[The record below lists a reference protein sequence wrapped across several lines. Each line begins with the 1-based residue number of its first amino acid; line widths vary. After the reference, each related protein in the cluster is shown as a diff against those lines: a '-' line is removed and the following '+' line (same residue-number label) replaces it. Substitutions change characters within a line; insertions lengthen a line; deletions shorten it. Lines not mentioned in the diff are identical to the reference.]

1 MELYKTNVS
10 LSKKNTI
17 NDLTY
22 SNIKISIIIPV
33 YNVDKYLKQCLDS
46 VINQTLKNIEIICVN
61 DGSTD
66 NSSQILKEYA
76 KKDDR
81 INVINQENAGQGAAR
96 NTGLT
101 YAKGDYI
108 GFVDSDDWVDIT
120 MFEKFYKNAKFH
132 ESDIVMGPILIVNES
147 KEEFKDFSYYDLN
160 YFNEDFNNSVF
171 NYKKTKEFIL
181 RIAVTVY
188 NKIYKTELI
197 NKINAKFPEGL
208 IFEDN
213 PFFYQTYLNAKNVSL
228 IREYLYF
235 HRVNRPNSIVTKAN
249 ERFSDMIKIKNL
261 NIKNFS
267 SLTNFKDYEIDLLNN
282 KIGGIFYRYFQV
294 PDMHKQEF
302 FELIKQD
309 FKEMNLKNE
318 DLNKLT
324 LNSKNNFL
332 NIINSNSYQEF
343 ELLKEKDKLLESI
356 NKLTNQNKQFSKNN
370 NQLKS
375 EFNQQKFHNNQLQN
389 QLNIKTNEMAEYL
402 TLKGYIKY
410 KSKNIAVRIKNRIIR

>member
-66 NSSQILKEYA
+66 NSSQILN
-76 KKDDR
+76 R
-81 INVINQENAGQGAAR
+81 INVINQENAVQGAAR

-147 KEEFKDFSYYDLN
+147 KEEFKDFSYYNLN

-171 NYKKTKEFIL
+171 NYKKT
-181 RIAVTVY
+181 
-188 NKIYKTELI
+188 
-197 NKINAKFPEGL
+197 
-208 IFEDN
+208 
-213 PFFYQTYLNAKNVSL
+213 
-228 IREYLYF
+228 
-235 HRVNRPNSIVTKAN
+235 
-249 ERFSDMIKIKNL
+249 
-261 NIKNFS
+261 
-267 SLTNFKDYEIDLLNN
+267 
-282 KIGGIFYRYFQV
+282 
-294 PDMHKQEF
+294 
-302 FELIKQD
+302 
-309 FKEMNLKNE
+309 NLKY
-318 DLNKLT
+318 
-324 LNSKNNFL
+324 
-332 NIINSNSYQEF
+332 IN
-343 ELLKEKDKLLESI
+343 
-356 NKLTNQNKQFSKNN
+356 
-370 NQLKS
+370 
-375 EFNQQKFHNNQLQN
+375 
-389 QLNIKTNEMAEYL
+389 
-402 TLKGYIKY
+402 
-410 KSKNIAVRIKNRIIR
+410 